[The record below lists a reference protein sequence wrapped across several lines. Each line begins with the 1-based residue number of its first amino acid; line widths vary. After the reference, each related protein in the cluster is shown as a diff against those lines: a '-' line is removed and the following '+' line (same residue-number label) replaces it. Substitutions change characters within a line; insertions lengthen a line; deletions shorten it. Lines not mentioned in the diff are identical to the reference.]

1 MNLPNKLTV
10 MRMLLIPVFLVFMLV
25 EVIPQ
30 RFLWATLIFAVASIT
45 DFLDGYLARKNNLVT
60 DFGKFMDPLADKLLV
75 VSALC
80 CFLEEG
86 WISGLFLFIILAR
99 EFLVTSVRLIAA
111 GHGIVIAADI
121 YGKIKTV
128 MQIVWILYTLL
139 MMWALHTLPS
149 MVQSGSFI
157 MPEPLFLLQLGLQA
171 VVLLLTVF
179 SGFNYV
185 WKNRALFADA
195 K

>member
-139 MMWALHTLPS
+139 MMWALHSLPS

>member
-10 MRMLLIPVFLVFMLV
+10 LRMAMIPLFLLFMLLPGIPNA
-25 EVIPQ
+25 
-30 RFLWATLIFAVASIT
+30 FLWAAIVFALASAT
-45 DFLDGYLARKNNLVT
+45 DFLDGYLARKYNLIT

-80 CFLEEG
+80 CFVESG
-86 WISGLFLFIILAR
+86 WVSGLFVFIILAR

-111 GHGIVIAADI
+111 GHGTVIAADLF
-121 YGKIKTV
+121 GKLKTV
-128 MQIVWILYTLL
+128 IQIVWILYTLVL
-139 MMWALHTLPS
+139 MWLLEWLPTLDNTVQLHGAFFVVML
-149 MVQSGSFI
+149 V
-157 MPEPLFLLQLGLQA
+157 LQGA
-171 VVLLLTVF
+171 VVLLTVF
-179 SGFNYV
+179 SGVNYL